1 MLTLTRSIT
10 YICLSPL
17 TFQTPSHSSNP
28 KQTKMPEAMATAT
41 PVNETKGAESIE
53 IVLNLLRHLNPS
65 ETEKNLN
72 LIVEALPELKDPLRE
87 VVDVPSRVIVA
98 CEASN
103 REYLSFPMAKNNESC
118 GSCYR

>member
-1 MLTLTRSIT
+1 MEFDNISLDL
-10 YICLSPL
+10 YLL
-17 TFQTPSHSSNP
+17 
-28 KQTKMPEAMATAT
+28 
-41 PVNETKGAESIE
+41 
-53 IVLNLLRHLNPS
+53 VLLYNKVP
-65 ETEKNLN
+65 EKNLN

-103 REYLSFPMAKNNESC
+103 REYLSFTMAKNNESC